1 MTERPRLRVLALVP
15 YPLGTA
21 PGQRYRIEQWA
32 PYLRDEG
39 IELHF
44 VPFAGAALARTLYEP
59 GRHLKKAAQMTQA
72 WIAGIEHAWRAAAFD
87 AVYLYREASLV
98 GPALLER
105 LIARRNSR
113 IVYDFDD
120 AIWQPYVSPRNRY
133 FSYLKAPDKTR
144 TLCRLAE
151 SVVVGNEHL
160 AQFARRYNPSVTII
174 PSTVSLREYRPAP
187 GGTRPNIPVVGW
199 TGSHSSIQYLR
210 IVEGALRRL
219 ASRRRYRL
227 RVIGVEGYSI
237 PGVDVECR
245 PWSASTEV
253 EDLWPLDVGIM
264 PLTEDPWTVG
274 KCAMKVIQYLGVGVP
289 AVVSPVGM
297 NRDVIEQGVTGF
309 HARSEDEWVETLE
322 RCLDD
327 EALRRRMGE
336 AGRAVVEARYSAEVQ
351 APRLAMILRAPNR

>member
-1 MTERPRLRVLALVP
+1 MSGSRLKVMALVP

-32 PYLRDEG
+32 PYLQEEG

-44 VPFAGAALARTLYEP
+44 VPFAGAALARSLYQP
-59 GRHLKKAAQMTQA
+59 RRYFAKAVRLTQA
-72 WIAGIEHAWRAAAFD
+72 WISRIDDAWRTAAFD
-87 AVYLYREASLV
+87 TVYLHREVSLV
-98 GPALLER
+98 GPAILER
-105 LIARRNSR
+105 LIARRNPR
-113 IVYDFDD
+113 VVYDFDD
-120 AIWQPYVSPRNRY
+120 AIWRRYVSPRNRY
-133 FSYLKAPDKTR
+133 FSYLKAPGKTR
-144 TLCRLAE
+144 TLCRLAA

-160 AQFARRYNPSVTII
+160 AQFARSYNPSVTII
-174 PSTVSLREYRPAP
+174 PSTVSLRQYRPAP
-187 GGTRPNIPVVGW
+187 GRSGPRELVVGW

-227 RVIGVEGYSI
+227 LLIGVEGYSI

-274 KCAMKVIQYLGVGVP
+274 KCAMKAIQYLGVGVP

-297 NRDVIEQGVTGF
+297 NREVVEHGITGF
-309 HARSEDEWVETLE
+309 HARSEEEWVETLE

-327 EALRRRMGE
+327 DALRRRMGE
-336 AGRAVVEARYSAEVQ
+336 AGRTAVEARYSAEVQ
-351 APRLAMILRAPNR
+351 APRLAAILRASGR